1 MNLGSYIDEL
11 KASLVES
18 ALAQN
23 IDNEATQK
31 AILKNLKLTQANSVL
46 IASDKECTEADLRRV
61 LTEANI
67 IGVEQRKNCNGN
79 RCGNCT
85 DRRDYIH

>member
-1 MNLGSYIDEL
+1 M
-11 KASLVES
+11 ES
-18 ALAQN
+18 ALVQN
-23 IDNEATQK
+23 VESEATRK
-31 AILKNLKLTQANSVL
+31 AILNKLELTQANSVL